1 MFESANTAIREAVAT
16 SNPEAVARF
25 FDHICKAVINGLL
38 ASNSEEFGIFG
49 QVSNHFGVVETNGR
63 GMLHLHAL
71 VWLRGNLAFTNL
83 RDRLLTDS
91 QFAARMI
98 HYLES
103 IIIQGIDESI
113 LPNSEVN
120 TAATPPSTNK
130 VESDDE
136 FLVRLCH
143 DANSVAYKKQMHSKN
158 HLAGCFKYGRKASG
172 KNTCRFGMPRD
183 LLSTSMVHDVGNI
196 HIARNHPWIN
206 PWNPAIASCIRSN
219 QDISW
224 IPTVSKC
231 LALMYYLTNYATKDD
246 VSPWQI
252 LAKTALLKQSIDQA
266 KLTEHPTATEVRLR
280 DKGKDN
286 FALRCFNTLSRD
298 REISGVQ
305 VASTL
310 LQLPTFYTVN
320 DNAVR
325 VNLWWLRRY
334 IRTIVQSED
343 LEHLHSLNPITDE
356 PCTYHPG
363 DTVPVSIFE
372 NYKWR
377 SPHLESLNLF
387 EYCMLVRTKNIQDAI
402 LGDIDFDE
410 HHPRYNTHVQRLA
423 RTQLQV
429 ATVTFS
435 GQLTEFQPAEDAVPG
450 GHPETEAI
458 LNDIAEI
465 LLGLFVPWN
474 RLLALFV
481 EYRPQHQTYTQ
492 IWQRIEQT
500 LTPYNQNFARNI
512 ELLRKSKEDAKADA
526 KLRRSTNRSTDE
538 QSDHDIDEVESSN
551 LYADSEEEEES
562 FHLTHENFD
571 AETLIAAYHS
581 IDRM

>member
-1 MFESANTAIREAVAT
+1 MYLYYDLLQLQNASLGNAFLIKRQNWTSAAHDIACLIKQQLEDATKQLAAGQIISNTVIRRLQQNIITIGMRVPGSLAQKQRMRSLIRGLIVRYGMPAFWMTINPSDLQHPIVLSLAGVDYSGNMFESANTAICEAVAS

-71 VWLRGNLAFTNL
+71 VWLQGNLVFTNL

-103 IIIQGIDESI
+103 IVIQGIDESI

-183 LLSTSMVHDVGNI
+183 LLSTSMVDDVGNI

-206 PWNPAIASCIRSN
+206 PWNPTIASCIRSN

-231 LALMYYLTNYATKDD
+231 LALMYYLTNYATKDN

-280 DKGKDN
+280 DKGMDN
-286 FALRCFNTLSRD
+286 FALRYFNTLSRD

-334 IRTIVQSED
+334 IRTIV
-343 LEHLHSLNPITDE
+343 
-356 PCTYHPG
+356 
-363 DTVPVSIFE
+363 
-372 NYKWR
+372 
-377 SPHLESLNLF
+377 
-387 EYCMLVRTKNIQDAI
+387 
-402 LGDIDFDE
+402 
-410 HHPRYNTHVQRLA
+410 
-423 RTQLQV
+423 
-429 ATVTFS
+429 
-435 GQLTEFQPAEDAVPG
+435 
-450 GHPETEAI
+450 
-458 LNDIAEI
+458 
-465 LLGLFVPWN
+465 
-474 RLLALFV
+474 
-481 EYRPQHQTYTQ
+481 
-492 IWQRIEQT
+492 
-500 LTPYNQNFARNI
+500 
-512 ELLRKSKEDAKADA
+512 
-526 KLRRSTNRSTDE
+526 
-538 QSDHDIDEVESSN
+538 
-551 LYADSEEEEES
+551 
-562 FHLTHENFD
+562 
-571 AETLIAAYHS
+571 
-581 IDRM
+581 